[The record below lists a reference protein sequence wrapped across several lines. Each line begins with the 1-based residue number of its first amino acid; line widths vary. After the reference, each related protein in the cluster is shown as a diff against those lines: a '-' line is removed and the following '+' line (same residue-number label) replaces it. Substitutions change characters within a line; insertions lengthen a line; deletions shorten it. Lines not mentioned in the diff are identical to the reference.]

1 LAASIEK
8 VGDDEVALD
17 GFDSHIGGY
26 TAPTLEFL
34 PLCLISFSERRH
46 VTYRGL

>member
-8 VGDDEVALD
+8 VDDDEVALD

-26 TAPTLEFL
+26 TALTLEIL
-34 PLCLISFSERRH
+34 PLCPISFSERRRA
-46 VTYRGL
+46 TYRGL